1 MAAVGGA
8 LLAALP
14 ALADAPSHTV
24 RPGWGEWWLPYNY
37 AKHGGAIDS
46 MFNFIFWLTTIVLII
61 VQVVLVYFMIKYRHK
76 PSLVKGKFIHGNTRL
91 EMAWTLI
98 PAVILAVLALASK
111 HIWDRYR
118 YAEEYD
124 TEKPNGN
131 PRDRRAV
138 QVERRLS
145 GQR

>member
-1 MAAVGGA
+1 MSVKRLICLLALFAAV
-8 LLAALP
+8 P
-14 ALADAPSHTV
+14 ALADSATSHTV

-46 MFNFIFWLTTIVLII
+46 MFNFIFWLTAIIYLAVQVAII
-61 VQVVLVYFMIKYRHK
+61 VFLIKYRHNPAK
-76 PSLVKGKFIHGNTRL
+76 AKGTFIHGNTRL
-91 EMAWTLI
+91 EMAWTLA

-124 TEKPNGN
+124 HTEQTE
-131 PRDRRAV
+131 V
-138 QVERRLS
+138 MV
-145 GQR
+145 